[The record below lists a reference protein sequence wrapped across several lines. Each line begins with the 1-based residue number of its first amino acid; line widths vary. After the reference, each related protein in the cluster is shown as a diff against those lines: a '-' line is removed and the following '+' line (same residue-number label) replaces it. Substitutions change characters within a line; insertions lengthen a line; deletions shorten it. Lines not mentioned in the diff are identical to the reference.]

1 MSTRRSFHRRAGFT
15 LLEILLASVAA
26 ALILAAVYGMF
37 VQAIHLRDKAA
48 ARVRD
53 SRLRGRAERI
63 LRDDLNNALVSGGV
77 LAASLTGGSSSA
89 GGPSGSGLPGYLK
102 FTATNGKSSS
112 GDVASDV
119 QQIEYFLTAGTGA
132 NGGSGQSNGVL
143 TRVVTRDL
151 LDATTTQAAKEEP
164 ILTGV
169 QALQVQFYDGTN
181 WQDSWQYTSP
191 DSSSGTSDSTGN
203 TASATV
209 TVGNTT
215 LPQAVRVDVVLA
227 PSPTNGQPQPPIEI
241 LVPWTTQPF
250 TAATP
255 SPTTSP

>member
-1 MSTRRSFHRRAGFT
+1 MRTSSTRQRAFT

-26 ALILAAVYGMF
+26 ALILAAVYTVF

-53 SRLRGRAERI
+53 SRLRERAERV

-77 LAASLTGGSSSA
+77 LAASLTGGSNSA

-112 GDVASDV
+112 GDVASDL
-119 QQIEYFLTAGTGA
+119 QQIEYYLTAGTGA
-132 NGGSGQSNGVL
+132 NAGGGPNGGVL
-143 TRVVTRDL
+143 TRAVTRDL
-151 LDATTTQAAKEEP
+151 LDAATTQTALQEEP

-169 QALQVQFYDGTN
+169 QALQVQFYDGAN
-181 WQDSWQYTSP
+181 WQDSWQYTRPSN
-191 DSSSGTSDSTGN
+191 SSGTATSTGTST
-203 TASATV
+203 TASTAV
-209 TVGNTT
+209 TVGNAT
-215 LPQAVRVDVVLA
+215 LPQAVRVDVILA
-227 PSPTNGQPQPPIEI
+227 PSTTNGQPQPPIEI

-255 SPTTSP
+255 SP